1 MQSKLYFSG
10 FHNEKVCE
18 EFKQN
23 LKMQIENSK
32 DTIKEMKLEYKV

>member
-1 MQSKLYFSG
+1 MQSKLDFSG

-23 LKMQIENSK
+23 LKMQIENLK
-32 DTIKEMKLEYKV
+32 NTVKEMKLDYKV